1 MATVF
6 RRKPLFPLKFLNGT
20 SLTSLKLKV
29 VSTETI
35 SEDQARISATSFIE
49 DIYRI
54 KVMYTALA
62 SLLSDGQWLKI
73 GSRRNNLLILIST
86 GYYEMNRYLYFS
98 MPLYMNFAYSNSF
111 GSVPSVAIAYYST
124 KQCSQQLDNF
134 SQASRHRLDEKNDS
148 ICNIFFINASK
159 SLVSLF
165 ETMR

>member
-1 MATVF
+1 MEPLWLVWNWKSF
-6 RRKPLFPLKFLNGT
+6 QRRQF
-20 SLTSLKLKV
+20 
-29 VSTETI
+29 
-35 SEDQARISATSFIE
+35 Q
-49 DIYRI
+49 RI
-54 KVMYTALA
+54 KRGSQQRVLSKTFTESVMYTALA

-111 GSVPSVAIAYYST
+111 GSVPSVAIANYST

>member
-1 MATVF
+1 MEPLWLVWNWKSF
-6 RRKPLFPLKFLNGT
+6 QRRQF
-20 SLTSLKLKV
+20 
-29 VSTETI
+29 
-35 SEDQARISATSFIE
+35 Q
-49 DIYRI
+49 RI
-54 KVMYTALA
+54 KRGSQQRVLSKTFTESMYTALA

-111 GSVPSVAIAYYST
+111 GSVPSVAIANYST